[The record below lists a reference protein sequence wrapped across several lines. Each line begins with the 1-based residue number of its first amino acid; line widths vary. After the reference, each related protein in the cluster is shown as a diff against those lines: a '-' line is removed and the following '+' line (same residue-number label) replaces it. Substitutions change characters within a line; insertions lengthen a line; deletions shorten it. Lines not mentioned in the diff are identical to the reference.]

1 MKEKL
6 KEYASNI
13 QAFWQ
18 KRTKNQ
24 KAMLIGSTIAAIVLM
39 ITIIFFSTKTNFT
52 PLYNNLSMQEANQVK
67 AELDAR
73 DVPYELENGGKTI
86 NVPEEKVDD
95 LLVELAGQGIPS
107 SGNIDYSFFSE
118 NTSWGITDNEFN
130 MLKLDAMQTELAN
143 LIKGIDG
150 IQDAKVMINIPK
162 EPLFV
167 NEEVEP
173 ASASIVLHTE
183 PGYQFE
189 ANQINALYTLV
200 SKAVPN
206 LEQENIAIM
215 NQYFEYFDLDESK
228 SQTTQD
234 THTYQQSVKKDIER
248 DIQRRVQQMIAA
260 MVGNDNVIVSVT
272 ADIDFTQENRVEE
285 IVEPID
291 EENMEGLP
299 VSIERIQETYS
310 GNPNEVGGIA
320 GVGEEDIAGYQ
331 GVEEA
336 DDGDYELVK
345 ETINNE
351 FNRIKKEI
359 VESPYKIRDLG
370 IQVAVNNIK
379 MIDGDEVEYLT
390 AQEQNVVEEGIASIL
405 ESMVQTTIDKTYED
419 EAVDVD
425 EDLMDEGNIS
435 VVFQEFSGKLLED
448 EPRQSIPTWVY
459 FIGAGLLLLVIV
471 LIILFIRNKR
481 ESEMDIN
488 YVEDIPPSKN
498 EEKDISEIEIDED
511 SDQVVRRKQLE
522 KMAKEKPEEFAKLLR
537 SWIGEE

>member
-6 KEYASNI
+6 HEYVSHI
-13 QAFWQ
+13 KTFWQ
-18 KRTKNQ
+18 KRTKSQ
-24 KAMLIGSTIAAIVLM
+24 KRILIGSTIAVMVLM
-39 ITIIFFSTKTNFT
+39 ITMLFFTTKTNFT

-67 AELDAR
+67 EELDAR
-73 DVPYELENGGKTI
+73 AVPYELENGGKTI

-150 IQDAKVMINIPK
+150 IQDAQVMINIPK
-162 EPLFV
+162 DPLFV

-173 ASASIVLHTE
+173 ASASIVLHTK

-189 ANQINALYTLV
+189 GNQINALYTLV

-215 NQYFEYFDLDESK
+215 NQYFEYFDLDDISR
-228 SQTTQD
+228 SQSTQD
-234 THTYQQSVKKDIER
+234 AHTYQQSVKRDVER
-248 DIQRRVQQMIAA
+248 DLQRRVQQMIAA

-320 GVGEEDIAGYQ
+320 GTGEEDIAGYQ
-331 GVEEA
+331 GIDETA
-336 DDGDYELVK
+336 DGDYELVK

-370 IQVAVNNIK
+370 IQVAVNNVK
-379 MIDGDEVEYLT
+379 MIDGDQVEYLT

-405 ESMVQTTIDKTYED
+405 ESMVQTTIDKTFED
-419 EAVDVD
+419 GEVD
-425 EDLMDEGNIS
+425 ENVMDEGNIS
-435 VVFQEFSGKLLED
+435 VVFQEFSGKPLTD
-448 EPRQSIPTWVY
+448 QPIQTVPTWIY

-471 LIILFIRNKR
+471 LIILFIRHKR
-481 ESEMDIN
+481 VSDMDMD
-488 YVEDIPPSKN
+488 YVEDIPMSRN
-498 EEKDISEIEIDED
+498 EETDISEIEIDED